1 MIELTDIS
9 FSYDDKTVLDR
20 FSLNIS
26 NSEITCLLGSSGC
39 GKTTI
44 LRLIAGLEIPQ
55 QGKVILNGKILS
67 ENGKSLVPP
76 YKRNVGFIFQDLAL
90 WPHFTVYKNIEFA
103 LKERKVKEPRKKV
116 MNMLDH
122 FGITDLA
129 GKYPHQLSGGQ
140 KQLVAI
146 SRSLVLEP
154 DVLLMDEPLSNLD
167 VQLKRKILDH
177 IKKLK
182 TSFNVTIIYVTH
194 DHREA
199 FAVSDKVVVLD
210 HGKIEDSGSVEQIK
224 KSENKFLK
232 NFLEY

>member
-90 WPHFTVYKNIEFA
+90 CPHFSVYKNIEFA
-103 LKERKVKEPRKKV
+103 LKESKV
-116 MNMLDH
+116 
-122 FGITDLA
+122 
-129 GKYPHQLSGGQ
+129 
-140 KQLVAI
+140 
-146 SRSLVLEP
+146 
-154 DVLLMDEPLSNLD
+154 
-167 VQLKRKILDH
+167 
-177 IKKLK
+177 
-182 TSFNVTIIYVTH
+182 
-194 DHREA
+194 
-199 FAVSDKVVVLD
+199 
-210 HGKIEDSGSVEQIK
+210 
-224 KSENKFLK
+224 
-232 NFLEY
+232 